1 MPGQIIKRSDKT
13 WLVRIFTG
21 RDASGKRLYFNK
33 TIRGTKKDA
42 QKWLN
47 SALRDKDLGVFVEP
61 AMLPLADYLNKWL
74 ETAARPRVRERT
86 FDGYEWLLRRYVVP
100 KLGARRLADVQ
111 ALDVQT
117 LYNDLLNTGISA
129 KTIRNLHQVFSSALT
144 QAVKWKMLV
153 HNPCTLVDLP
163 RRERKEM
170 QSLSAA
176 EVTRF
181 LEVARGDKWFV
192 AFLVAIE
199 TGARPEEY
207 LGLRW
212 SDIDFEKQIVTVR
225 RALVWRK
232 GGGFIFTEPKTARSR
247 RSIPLSAFAVD
258 GLRKHKRK
266 QAEERLMLGEH
277 YANHDLVFA
286 AEGGTPLLWR
296 NLTRRHFKPLL
307 RKASLPDVRLYDLRH
322 TTASLLLAAGENPK
336 VVSERLGH
344 ASITLTLDTY
354 SHVLPTMQQ
363 AATGKLERMMYGA

>member
-1 MPGQIIKRSDKT
+1 MAGQIIKRGDA
-13 WLVRIFTG
+13 WLIRIFQG
-21 RDASGKRLYFNK
+21 RDAKGKRLYYNK

-42 QKWLN
+42 QKYLTA
-47 SALRDKDLGVFVEP
+47 SLRDKDLGVFIEP
-61 AMLPLADYLNKWL
+61 AMLPLTDYLNKWL
-74 ETAARPRVRERT
+74 ETAARARVRERT
-86 FDGYEWLLRRYVVP
+86 FEGYEWLLRHYVIP

-117 LYNDLLNTGISA
+117 LYNDLLKNGISA

-144 QAVKWKMLV
+144 QAVKWKMLA
-153 HNPCTLVDLP
+153 HNPCALVELP

-176 EVTRF
+176 EVALF
-181 LEVARGDKWFV
+181 LQTARGDKWFV

-212 SDIDFEKQIVTVR
+212 ADIDFEKQIVTVR

-232 GGGFIFTEPKTARSR
+232 GGGFIFTELKTSRSR
-247 RSIPLSAFAVD
+247 RSIPLSASVID
-258 GLRKHKRK
+258 ELRKHKRK
-266 QAEERLMLGEH
+266 QGEERLRLGEH
-277 YANHDLVFA
+277 YENHDAIFA
-286 AEGGTPLLWR
+286 TEKGTPLLWR

-307 RKASLPDVRLYDLRH
+307 KLAGLPDVRLYDLRH

-344 ASITLTLDTY
+344 ASIILTLDTY
-354 SHVLPTMQQ
+354 SHVLPTMQK
-363 AATGKLERMMYGA
+363 AATEKLERMMYGA